1 MDEITWMN
9 YDARM
14 MQSPDLHVLEWTS
27 SSSTSRILTSQ
38 KPHPFLHQSQDAHI
52 AFIMTIFVLVFLIFY
67 YDNKCQLT
75 RL

>member
-27 SSSTSRILTSQ
+27 SSSTSRIL
-38 KPHPFLHQSQDAHI
+38 LHQSQDAHI